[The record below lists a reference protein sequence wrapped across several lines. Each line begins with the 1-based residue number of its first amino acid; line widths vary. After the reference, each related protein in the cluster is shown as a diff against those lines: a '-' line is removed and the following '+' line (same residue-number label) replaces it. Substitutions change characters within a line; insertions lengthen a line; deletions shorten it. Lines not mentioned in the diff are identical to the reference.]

1 MLLRLSLSLRMF
13 LNLQEYR
20 LVELC
25 KGSEEYNWVA
35 AMFHQTMTRPRATIV
50 KIKLLQNPILWQ
62 FYNV

>member
-1 MLLRLSLSLRMF
+1 MF

-25 KGSEEYNWVA
+25 KSSEEYNWVA